1 MKIFLKSA
9 ILTSAIITL
18 SACGIMSSPND
29 YSHASSKATIADK
42 PLSVVQKDVDTLILE
57 SSQRIEKQLS
67 LLNETKQTHG
77 TTTRDYK
84 VSSNQNIKE
93 LSDSDVELMIE
104 QGRTTNNPSKKF
116 DKLVKDGVTAEKI
129 AKQNTNTYVPTS
141 VITQTT
147 QVGVNIQNQANNNIV
162 IQQMTQSQ
170 EVKNLKNLE
179 LNRRVTLSGDY
190 FVTDLIKELSKG
202 ANYKFKLNSKDK
214 QLPLKIGQDVNSK
227 FNGTIKEALI
237 NIGNSLGNQGQ
248 INVDMKNKLISL
260 EYK

>member
-1 MKIFLKSA
+1 
-9 ILTSAIITL
+9 
-18 SACGIMSSPND
+18 MSSSNG
-29 YSHASSKATIADK
+29 YGYASSKATIADK
-42 PLSVVQKDVDTLILE
+42 PLSVVQKDVDMLILE

-67 LLNETKQTHG
+67 LLNETKHTHG

-93 LSDSDVELMIE
+93 LSDKDVELMIE

-129 AKQNTNTYVPTS
+129 AKSNNDYVPTTA
-141 VITQTT
+141 IT
-147 QVGVNIQNQANNNIV
+147 QVGVDVQKQSTSYITKMQT
-162 IQQMTQSQ
+162 QQK
-170 EVKNLKNLE
+170 EVKNLE
-179 LNRRVTLSGDY
+179 LDRRVTLSGDY

-214 QLPLKIGQDVNSK
+214 QLPLKIGQNIDAK

>member
-1 MKIFLKSA
+1 MKTFLKPA
-9 ILTSAIITL
+9 ILTSVIITL
-18 SACGIMSSPND
+18 SACGSMSSPNG
-29 YSHASSKATIADK
+29 YGYASSKATIADK
-42 PLSVVQKDVDTLILE
+42 PLSVVQKDVDMLILE

-67 LLNETKQTHG
+67 LLNETKHTHG

-93 LSDSDVELMIE
+93 LSDKDVELMIE

-129 AKQNTNTYVPTS
+129 AKSNNDYVPTTA
-141 VITQTT
+141 IT
-147 QVGVNIQNQANNNIV
+147 QVGVDVQKQSTSYITKAQT
-162 IQQMTQSQ
+162 QQK
-170 EVKNLKNLE
+170 EVKNLE
-179 LNRRVTLSGDY
+179 LDRRVTLSGDY

-202 ANYKFKLNSKDK
+202 ANYKFKLNGKDK
-214 QLPLKIGQDVNSK
+214 QLPLKIGQNIDTK

>member
-1 MKIFLKSA
+1 MKTFLKPA

-18 SACGIMSSPND
+18 SACGSMSSPNGHG
-29 YSHASSKATIADK
+29 YASSKATIADK
-42 PLSVVQKDVDTLILE
+42 PLSVVQKDVDMLILE

-77 TTTRDYK
+77 TTTRNYK
-84 VSSNQNIKE
+84 VLSNQNIKE
-93 LSDSDVELMIE
+93 LSDKDVELMIE
-104 QGRTTNNPSKKF
+104 QGRTNNNPSKKF
-116 DKLVKDGVTAEKI
+116 DKLVKDSVTAEKI
-129 AKQNTNTYVPTS
+129 AKSSNTYVPNTA
-141 VITQTT
+141 ITQIGIDVQKQSTSYITKEQT
-147 QVGVNIQNQANNNIV
+147 QQK
-162 IQQMTQSQ
+162 
-170 EVKNLKNLE
+170 EVKNLE
-179 LNRRVTLSGDY
+179 LDRRVTLSGDY

-202 ANYKFKLNSKDK
+202 ANYKFKLNGKDK
-214 QLPLKIGQDVNSK
+214 QLPLKIGQNIDTK